1 VTTEGRPRA
10 RRQGSRGLTRLAFLA
25 LAGLAAAVLW
35 QSGLFRPAEWWADP
49 GNSARLVPG
58 LALLALSVAALALA
72 LFGDGETLPPLAPR
86 RLAAGL
92 AALAGLA
99 VFVQAFRLIG
109 WAPAAALLLVALPML
124 LGFRRL
130 LPLGLF
136 AALLIALVWLVFV
149 RGMGVQLPTGTLWR

>member
-1 VTTEGRPRA
+1 VSADGRPRA
-10 RRQGSRGLTRLAFLA
+10 RRQGSQGLTRLAFLA

-35 QSGLFRPAEWWADP
+35 QSGLFRPAEWWNDP
-49 GNSARLVPG
+49 GNSSRLVPG
-58 LALLALSVAALALA
+58 LALLALTAAALALA
-72 LFGDGETLPPLAPR
+72 ALGDGETLPPVVPR

-99 VFVQAFRLIG
+99 AFVQAFRLLG

-124 LGFRRL
+124 LGFRRV

-136 AALLIALVWLVFV
+136 AALLIGLVWLVFV
-149 RGMGVQLPTGTLWR
+149 RGMGVPLPTGTLWR